1 MKTMIK
7 FLLLILVIS
16 PMSICAEKDMMI
28 NECHN
33 ADVPAICMQCLESD
47 PNSIHADHIGIAGIV
62 INCLESHLHIITN
75 NITNLSSKKDKGE
88 VKTALEI
95 CKKDLSTNA
104 STILSEAKTSLKTG
118 DYDKTNKSI
127 KLALGFPLRCMFNL
141 KRVKFTSPQL
151 FSQINIYAQLSD
163 AAMRIIDRF

>member
-62 INCLESHLHIITN
+62 INCLESHLHIITKQVF
-75 NITNLSSKKDKGE
+75 T
-88 VKTALEI
+88 
-95 CKKDLSTNA
+95 
-104 STILSEAKTSLKTG
+104 
-118 DYDKTNKSI
+118 Y
-127 KLALGFPLRCMFNL
+127 KL
-141 KRVKFTSPQL
+141 
-151 FSQINIYAQLSD
+151 
-163 AAMRIIDRF
+163 

>member
-16 PMSICAEKDMMI
+16 PMSICADKDMMI

-62 INCLESHLHIITN
+62 INCLESHLHIITKQVF
-75 NITNLSSKKDKGE
+75 T
-88 VKTALEI
+88 
-95 CKKDLSTNA
+95 
-104 STILSEAKTSLKTG
+104 
-118 DYDKTNKSI
+118 Y
-127 KLALGFPLRCMFNL
+127 KL
-141 KRVKFTSPQL
+141 
-151 FSQINIYAQLSD
+151 
-163 AAMRIIDRF
+163 